1 MATALCFPISNPSFG
16 LKKRNSECRSLQ
28 VNPRDNVPS
37 LNGPLETTAVPT
49 GDHVRRRSPCLVTLG
64 YLNYS
69 GRYKA
74 HTAQV
79 PLCCTGTISTPGNS
93 WVLPY
98 LHLPRSGLSRP
109 HAWYVSGDQRD
120 LRHNCAINER
130 QLLLPRHLNP
140 WRALFRA
147 TLLQFYASNF
157 IISIKT
163 QERCSGE
170 QDAGQGLLKCSFAL
184 TYRGTWYE
192 SLHLYFH
199 PVFPLSLQ
207 PAGAT
212 EMILPR
218 AASVTRSRSDLLSV
232 LLWSVSPHLLSLT
245 GVTMNA
251 AG

>member
-1 MATALCFPISNPSFG
+1 MCVHQYNYITVGLPAFNCFSLKDPKITSLAVTAITVELFLGGLSFASTHTIWQRAAFGRPGWDLATALCFPISNPSFG

-109 HAWYVSGDQRD
+109 HAWYASGDQRD

-170 QDAGQGLLKCSFAL
+170 
-184 TYRGTWYE
+184 
-192 SLHLYFH
+192 
-199 PVFPLSLQ
+199 
-207 PAGAT
+207 
-212 EMILPR
+212 
-218 AASVTRSRSDLLSV
+218 
-232 LLWSVSPHLLSLT
+232 
-245 GVTMNA
+245 
-251 AG
+251 